1 LSEEGWTETG
11 WQNKFASVKQN
22 APQDNYDRDATLACA
37 EAFLRLAE
45 PVVTRIGENVEEST
59 QSHPFLQNMGDAAAA
74 ATNLAF
80 AIELYIK
87 AILITSKIDARGH
100 DLGKLYAAM
109 PQHFKVVI
117 ENSYEET
124 RKKDWNGKYPSITV
138 AMRPVPA
145 NLPKWNDNR
154 SEPLNLEALF
164 NRSSDV
170 FTSWRYI
177 YEFKNADKGG
187 WQSNR
192 FEYGLLLSACRAM
205 RDTIKSLQNPPHDPC
220 HN

>member
-1 LSEEGWTETG
+1 MK
-11 WQNKFASVKQN
+11 QASSN
-22 APQDNYDRDATLACA
+22 NDRDAALACA

-45 PVVTRIGENVEEST
+45 PVVIRIGKDMEEST
-59 QSHPFLQNMGDAAAA
+59 KSHPFLPSMGDVAAA

-87 AILITSKIDARGH
+87 AILITSKTDKHGH

-109 PQHFKVVI
+109 PRHFKDVI

-124 RKKDWNGKYPSITV
+124 RKKDWNGRYPSITV

-145 NLPKWNDNR
+145 NLPKWNDNC
-154 SEPLNLEALF
+154 SEPLDLGALL
-164 NRSSDV
+164 NRSSDI

-187 WQSNR
+187 WQSHC

-205 RDTIKSLQNPPHDPC
+205 RDTIKSLQNPPADSEM
-220 HN
+220 